1 MSFDERIRAS
11 KRRVPPRVD
20 RKKPIP
26 ASFGQARL
34 WFLDRLEPGSSTYNV
49 SVALRLEGALDIDA
63 LERAVQELVRRHETL
78 RTTYVVIDG
87 QPHQEVLPSWD
98 YTGALNDMRFL
109 AELGWRIANAP
120 EMPRY
125 LPNEQFARPRLNSTQ

>member
-1 MSFDERIRAS
+1 MEYDD
-11 KRRVPPRVD
+11 KRYH
-20 RKKPIP
+20 
-26 ASFGQARL
+26 Q
-34 WFLDRLEPGSSTYNV
+34 PG
-49 SVALRLEGALDIDA
+49 D
-63 LERAVQELVRRHETL
+63 
-78 RTTYVVIDG
+78 
-87 QPHQEVLPSWD
+87 EVLPSWD